1 MFNSFV
7 KLIMSIPG
15 VKQVI
20 GTLIL
25 VSMGGFILKIGLNY
39 TSSHYNVWTTNQ
51 TNDIITF
58 SLMLSLFFVSF
69 WTIGQ
74 KIFQYLFL
82 KSLFSTILYLMVS
95 SLNYYVIKSKAVID
109 WKMFAYCYAFVVVV
123 PILRWIVKYFSRPNL
138 GALNKTMTEIDNF
151 GVTNGKKE
159 TKLAGDIF
167 ERYIRDLYR
176 AMGYDAHVA
185 FDLKAQGKAP
195 EGLQN
200 LSGDG
205 GADVIA
211 EDKKNG
217 HRLVIQC
224 KHYSNTVG
232 VEACYQ
238 AAGALNN
245 YQGTQ
250 AIVITN
256 NFFTEEAKFNAKNNN
271 IILIDRFQLTKM
283 IAEVSKVK
291 EKQQPKNLFKN
302 QNNNKVA

>member
-1 MFNSFV
+1 MKSFV
-7 KLIMSIPG
+7 NLIMSIPG
-15 VKQVI
+15 VKQIV
-20 GTLIL
+20 GTFIL
-25 VSMGGFILKIGLNY
+25 VSITGFLLKIGLNY
-39 TSSHYNVWTTNQ
+39 SSAHFNVWTTNI
-51 TNDIITF
+51 TNDYIAASFMI
-58 SLMLSLFFVSF
+58 SLFFVSF

-74 KIFQYLFL
+74 KIFQYLFI
-82 KSLFSTILYLMVS
+82 KSLSATFVYIFLS
-95 SLNYYVIKSKAVID
+95 SINYYLIKSKSIVD
-109 WKMFAYCYAFVVVV
+109 WKIFAYSYGFVVVF
-123 PILRWIVKYFSRPNL
+123 PIIKFISKYFSKNNKK
-138 GALNKTMTEIDNF
+138 ALNKTMTEIDNF
-151 GVTNGKKE
+151 GVINGKKD
-159 TKLAGDIF
+159 TKLAGDLF
-167 ERYIRDLYR
+167 EKYIRDLYR

-211 EDKKNG
+211 EDKKSG
-217 HRLVIQC
+217 IRLVIQC

-238 AAGALNN
+238 AGGALNN
-245 YQGTQ
+245 YKGTQ

-283 IAEVSKVK
+283 IADVCQIKPK
-291 EKQQPKNLFKN
+291 EPPKNLFKN
-302 QNNNKVA
+302 QNKAA